1 MAARCSSSQASIV
14 ATRPKIKL
22 GYEARPQFTAFHARK
37 QRWACIVAHR
47 RCGKTVACV
56 MDLIDAALRCKKPEG
71 RFAYMSPTYTQSKDT
86 CWQYLKR
93 FTADIPGVEQR
104 ESDLMVI
111 FPNGARVRLYGVEN
125 YDRLRGTYIDGLV
138 LDEYA
143 DINPRAWPEVLR
155 PALAD
160 RAGWAVFIGTPRGR
174 NDFWRVHH
182 HAEQTPEWFS
192 LVLRASHTGLLSQA
206 ELNDMRGTLTPEQYD
221 QELECSFDAA
231 ILGAYYGR
239 EIAEA
244 EASGRIGDVPYD
256 PILPVHTAWDLG
268 IGDSTA
274 IWFFQVALAEIRVI
288 DYYEAAG
295 HGLPHYASVL
305 SSRGYTYGTD
315 YLPHDGEARQLG
327 TGRSLWETLHS
338 LTNRIPR
345 ILPKQNVMDGINAA
359 RVTIG
364 KAWFD
369 GTKCYDGLEALRAYR
384 ADFDEKAKTF
394 HDRPRHDWS
403 SHGADAFRY
412 MALAWREMQPE
423 KPKPPPVDSWD
434 RAFQRARQSEV
445 ANWRIA

>member
-1 MAARCSSSQASIV
+1 MAAQCSSSQASIV

-206 ELNDMRGTLTPEQYD
+206 ELDDMRDTLTPEQYD

-445 ANWRIA
+445 ANWRVA

>member
-1 MAARCSSSQASIV
+1 MVARCSSSQASIV

-206 ELNDMRGTLTPEQYD
+206 ELDDMRGTLTPEQYD

-394 HDRPRHDWS
+394 HDRPRHDWA
-403 SHGADAFRY
+403 SHGSDAFRY
-412 MALAWREMQPE
+412 LALAWREMQPE

-445 ANWRIA
+445 ANWRVA